1 MCMNLACKI
10 QALSVRCFS
19 HDVCCNVS
27 SFRIATSIAHAPS
40 SKLWRSARC
49 LKARLVAVRRLW
61 KHFLPGACAIELTI
75 ALYLIFLMQ
84 PAQGRPCAA
93 GKLYSPENDTIAG
106 LQPAHFVTMATPHLG
121 VAGQGDYKVST
132 CAQAFVMLA

>member
-1 MCMNLACKI
+1 MYNLLGPAIAYAFYSHVHGSCTFVCENPS
-10 QALSVRCFS
+10 ALRQMRPPPF
-19 HDVCCNVS
+19 CCNVS
-27 SFRIATSIAHAPS
+27 S
-40 SKLWRSARC
+40 
-49 LKARLVAVRRLW
+49 LVALW
-61 KHFLPGACAIELTI
+61 ISFS
-75 ALYLIFLMQ
+75 YL
-84 PAQGRPCAA
+84 AVCSGRPCAA